1 MRSNSHPF
9 QSTRLEQQLV
19 WRELSFCKKKVA
31 EYKDVKPV
39 SLLLRLGHWTQYP
52 ECDLESP
59 KPNARNKMT
68 SSLSSI
74 KHTVV
79 IWNGTRVSTDL
90 VHVEERE
97 EFLDFL
103 RPDQVLISH
112 VPVGAGHLILHLIH
126 SSRSGSDPDAA
137 RLVEPHRL
145 QREGSE

>member
-1 MRSNSHPF
+1 MRYNSHPF
-9 QSTRLEQQLV
+9 HSTRLEKQLF
-19 WRELSFCKKKVA
+19 WRELSFCKKVA
-31 EYKDVKPV
+31 DYKDVKPV
-39 SLLLRLGHWTQYP
+39 SLLLILGHWTQCP
-52 ECDLESP
+52 EYDLESP
-59 KPNARNKMT
+59 EPNVRNKMI

-103 RPDQVLISH
+103 RPDQVLLSH

-137 RLVEPHRL
+137 RLVEPHCL
-145 QREGSE
+145 QMEGLE